1 MPYNFDEPLDRRR
14 MDSIKWNRYDPDVIP
29 LWVADMDFRTSDPV
43 ILALREHVAHGNFGY
58 PEWNP
63 VNDAVGLREE
73 VLGYLER
80 HYGWQVESQALV
92 FLPAQAIGLF
102 LSCRALA
109 LPGEGM
115 LVQTPAYG
123 TVYDAHAK
131 AGLRINTA
139 EIVRNKDGC
148 YEIDLDLFEQAISPS
163 TRLFILVN
171 PHNPLGR
178 VFRRD
183 ELQAMASIC
192 LRHNMYII
200 SDEVFSDIIYPPHQH
215 IPIASLAPEIA
226 DRTVTLI
233 SPGKSFCLA
242 GMRLAV
248 AIVTNPEL
256 RQHLLAAMSGIVS
269 FPNVLSVTAAAAA
282 YRQEDT
288 WLDEVIAYLEANRDF
303 LLRSVQQYFPG
314 FGMEKPEGAFLAW
327 LDCRAARLPGGPY
340 RFFLEEARVACNDG
354 SDFPPGYDGFIRLNF
369 ACSRPLLEKAVQQM
383 HHAFLNYAG

>member
-1 MPYNFDEPLDRRR
+1 MPYNFDEMLDRRR
-14 MDSIKWNRYDPDVIP
+14 VGSIKWNRYDPDVIP
-29 LWVADMDFRTSDPV
+29 LWVADMDFRASDPV
-43 ILALREHVAHGNFGY
+43 IQALQEHVAHGNFGY

-63 VNDAVGLREE
+63 SYEAAELREA

-80 HYGWQVESQALV
+80 QYGWQVESQALV

-131 AGLRINTA
+131 AGLRINTS
-139 EIVRNKDGC
+139 EMVRNKDGH
-148 YEIDLDLFEQAISPS
+148 YEIDLDLFEKTIASY

-171 PHNPLGR
+171 PHNPLGK

-192 LRHNMYII
+192 LHHDMYII
-200 SDEVFSDIIYPPHQH
+200 SDEVYGDIIYPPHRH

-256 RQHLLAAMSGIVS
+256 RRRLLAVMDGSVT

-282 YRQEDT
+282 YRQEDR

-303 LLRSVQQYFPG
+303 LWRSFHLQFPG
-314 FGMEKPEGAFLAW
+314 ISMEKPEGTFLAW
-327 LDCRAARLPGGPY
+327 LDCRTARLPGGPH
-340 RFFLEEARVACNDG
+340 RFFLEQARVACNNG
-354 SDFPPGYDGFIRLNF
+354 ADFPPGCEGFVRLNF
-369 ACSRPLLEKAVQQM
+369 ACSRLVLEKAVQQM
-383 HHAFLNYAG
+383 HQALFECA